1 MRLVLDTNVVIAGL
15 LWQGPPQQL
24 LAATIDGAV
33 ELFTTP
39 LLLEEL
45 ARALTYPRFTRRL
58 LQYETSAQALV
69 EHYTALVNTISAPA
83 IPPTARD
90 PDDDA
95 VLACALA
102 AQANLIVSG
111 DQDLLTLQQYQG
123 IKIVNAKE
131 ALERMQA

>member
-24 LAATIDGAV
+24 LAAAIDDRL
-33 ELFTTP
+33 ELFTSVI
-39 LLLEEL
+39 LLEEL

-58 LQYETSAQALV
+58 LQYETSTHTLV
-69 EHYTALVNTISAPA
+69 EHYAALANTISAPA
-83 IPPTARD
+83 IPSTVRD

-102 AQANLIVSG
+102 AHAELIVSG
-111 DQDLLTLQQYQG
+111 DQDLLSLKHYQG
-123 IKIVNAKE
+123 IPIVNTKE
-131 ALERMQA
+131 ALERMQG